1 MKKYFGVIIF
11 SILLGGLFT
20 FYFLTLNNPNEEI
33 YALEVFNSK
42 DLNLANNKSLEYK
55 NSMVLEQTDGFHVIL
70 AIYNNLDLI
79 NKMLVYYEDN
89 NIDVYL
95 KRIDCNKEFL
105 SKLNKYEDIINNIDN
120 INIYEDVNKNILNM
134 YKDTL

>member
-20 FYFLTLNNPNEEI
+20 FYFLTLNNPKEEI

-105 SKLNKYEDIINNIDN
+105 NKLNKYEDIINNIDN